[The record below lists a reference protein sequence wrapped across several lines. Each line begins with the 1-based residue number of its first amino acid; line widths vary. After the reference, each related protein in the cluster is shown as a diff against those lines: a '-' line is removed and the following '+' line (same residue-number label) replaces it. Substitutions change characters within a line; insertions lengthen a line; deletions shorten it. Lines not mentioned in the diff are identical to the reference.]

1 MTTFSFKLNKTNF
14 VLEWLSVSV
23 GLTLRLSPIQSRAL
37 LETEAVVSLQPS
49 ATDEQRCQL
58 LWLQLL
64 VAACLSS

>member
-37 LETEAVVSLQPS
+37 LETEAVVSFQPS
-49 ATDEQRCQL
+49 ATDEQRCQP
-58 LWLQLL
+58 LWPQLL